1 VASGWSVADATHGPL
16 GQVIDGTPV
25 IVLAASPGGLESV
38 ATFSA
43 AAADLGAYL
52 IVVGE
57 HQVGALS
64 TAPSR
69 IPLPELDAMN
79 VPSELVPLIEILPL
93 QLLALS
99 LALERGLNPDQPA
112 GLNKVTRTH

>member
-1 VASGWSVADATHGPL
+1 MTAWTEWWIAG
-16 GQVIDGTPV
+16 
-25 IVLAASPGGLESV
+25 
-38 ATFSA
+38 SA
-43 AAADLGAYL
+43 LGAPQL
-52 IVVGE
+52 
-57 HQVGALS
+57 GALS

-69 IPLPELDAMN
+69 IPLPELDALDALN
-79 VPSELVPLIEILPL
+79 VPSELVPMIEILPL